1 MRGIIKQLMDE
12 TLIALRR
19 DYTAATLDIADVL
32 PDPIAQFGLWI
43 KQAMASQVLDVEAM
57 TLATASADGTP
68 SARIVLLR
76 GYDQRG
82 FTFYTNYE
90 SQKGSDLAANAA
102 CAVVFHW
109 REIERQVRIQG
120 DAQKVTAEESEA
132 YFATRPRGSQ
142 LGAWVSRQS
151 TVLKNREELEKE
163 WNTLDSKYKGTG
175 IDRPPFWGGYR
186 VVPKCIEFWQGRR
199 SRLHDRL
206 QYSLT
211 DAGWKL
217 DRLAP

>member
-1 MRGIIKQLMDE
+1 MDE

-19 DYTAATLDIADVL
+19 DYTAATLDITDVL
-32 PDPIAQFGLWI
+32 PDPIAQFGIWI

-57 TLATASADGTP
+57 TLATTSADGTP

-90 SQKGSDLAANAA
+90 SQKGSDLAANPA

-120 DAQKVTAEESEA
+120 EAQKVTAEESEA

-151 TVLKNREELEKE
+151 AVLKNREELEKE
-163 WNTLDSKYKGTG
+163 WNTLDSKYGGTS

>member
-1 MRGIIKQLMDE
+1 MDE

-19 DYTAATLDIADVL
+19 DYTAATLDITDVL

-57 TLATASADGTP
+57 TLATASAEGTP

-120 DAQKVTAEESEA
+120 VAQKVTAEESEA

-151 TVLKNREELEKE
+151 AVLKNREELEKE
-163 WNTLDSKYKGTG
+163 WNKLESKYGGTA
-175 IDRPPFWGGYR
+175 IERPPFWGGYR
-186 VVPKCIEFWQGRR
+186 VVPNCIEFWQGRR

>member
-1 MRGIIKQLMDE
+1 MDE

-19 DYTAATLDIADVL
+19 DYTAATLDTTDVL

-90 SQKGSDLAANAA
+90 SQKGSDLAANAC
-102 CAVVFHW
+102 CALVFHW

-151 TVLKNREELEKE
+151 AVLKNREELEKE
-163 WNTLDSKYKGTG
+163 WNTLDSKYGGTA

>member
-1 MRGIIKQLMDE
+1 MDE

-19 DYTAATLDIADVL
+19 DYTAATLDITDVL

-90 SQKGSDLAANAA
+90 SQKGSDLAANAC
-102 CAVVFHW
+102 CALVFHW

-151 TVLKNREELEKE
+151 AVLKNREELEKE
-163 WNTLDSKYKGTG
+163 WNTLDSKYGGTA

>member
-1 MRGIIKQLMDE
+1 MDE

-19 DYTAATLDIADVL
+19 DYTAATLDITDVL
-32 PDPIAQFGLWI
+32 PEPIAQFGLWI

-90 SQKGSDLAANAA
+90 SQKGSDLATNAS
-102 CAVVFHW
+102 CALVFHW

-151 TVLKNREELEKE
+151 AVLKNRDELEKE
-163 WNTLDSKYKGTG
+163 WNTLDSKYGGTA

>member
-1 MRGIIKQLMDE
+1 MDE

-19 DYTAATLDIADVL
+19 DYTAATLDITDVL

-120 DAQKVTAEESEA
+120 VAQKVTAEESEA

-151 TVLKNREELEKE
+151 AVLKNRQELEKE
-163 WNTLDSKYKGTG
+163 WNKLDSKYGGTA

>member
-1 MRGIIKQLMDE
+1 MDE

-19 DYTAATLDIADVL
+19 DYTAATLDITDVL

-151 TVLKNREELEKE
+151 AVLKNREELEKE
-163 WNTLDSKYKGTG
+163 WNTLDSKYGGTA